1 MTTETE
7 FLDSLTFDP
16 GEQMTSDFF
25 KQNFSGRVWLKMLS
39 LTPACPI
46 GNVTFE
52 PGCINNWHEHEGG
65 QTLLVTAGRGWYQEW
80 GKPARELKPGDVV
93 DIPAHVKHWHGAA
106 TDSWFSHFS
115 VEVDAEKGPAKWL
128 EPVDRAEYD
137 KLP

>member
-65 QTLLVTAGRGWYQEW
+65 QTLLVTAAAAGIKNG
-80 GKPARELKPGDVV
+80 GSPPA
-93 DIPAHVKHWHGAA
+93 
-106 TDSWFSHFS
+106 S
-115 VEVDAEKGPAKWL
+115 
-128 EPVDRAEYD
+128 
-137 KLP
+137 